1 MPVNV
6 CHVVDD
12 IEHPIRSTGID
23 PDLAVLH
30 TLRCS
35 GAMSLERLS
44 DVVTRLVTADVE
56 DVLLGL
62 AAKGFVTRGGGPF
75 GGWRLTDV
83 GREQDARWIA
93 VELDRAG
100 ARADLEAA
108 YDDFMPLNRRVL
120 DICGEWQIR
129 SAAVP
134 MVLND
139 HSDAAYDAGV
149 LDRLTE
155 LDAAAQPVCAR
166 LAAPLLRFSHY
177 GPRLAAALAAARAG
191 AVDKVTDSLDS
202 YHAVW
207 FQLHEDLL
215 VTLGR
220 SRDHA

>member
-1 MPVNV
+1 MCDVA
-6 CHVVDD
+6 DD
-12 IEHPIRSTGID
+12 TQHQMESTAID
-23 PDLAVLH
+23 PDLVVLH

-44 DVVTRLVTADVE
+44 GVVTALVPVDVE

-62 AAKGFVTRGGGPF
+62 AGRGFVTRGGGPF
-75 GGWRLTDV
+75 GGWRLTDA
-83 GREQDARWIA
+83 GRDADGGWIA

-100 ARADLEAA
+100 ARAEVETA

-120 DICGEWQIR
+120 DICGEWQVR
-129 SAAVP
+129 SAAIP

-139 HSDAAYDAGV
+139 HSDAEYDAGV
-149 LDRLTE
+149 LDRLAE

-166 LAAPLLRFSHY
+166 LATSLPRFSHY

-191 AVDKVTDSLDS
+191 AVDKVADSLDS

-220 SRDHA
+220 SREA